1 MGDAE
6 AYLNSVRELNVLL
19 KMKELERSRL
29 EADICSL
36 SAIDY
41 SKSKISGG
49 EPADLSNKIAR
60 LDKLIRDVDAE
71 WDKLIDRREEAKTI
85 LLAMTDEKQRQLLLL
100 YYVRYASIDEVAE
113 AMSLSRPQVFREK
126 ERAVRAFEPCYV
138 KYRREKVEKLR
149 LNDSE

>member
-19 KMKELERSRL
+19 KMKELEHSRL

>member
-60 LDKLIRDVDAE
+60 LDKLIRDVDAD